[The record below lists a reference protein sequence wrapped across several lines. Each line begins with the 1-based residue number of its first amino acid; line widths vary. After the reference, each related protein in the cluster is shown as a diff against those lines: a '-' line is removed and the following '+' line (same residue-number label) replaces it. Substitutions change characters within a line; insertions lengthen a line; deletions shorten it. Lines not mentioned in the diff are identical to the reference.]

1 MNNYTTLKH
10 FRFIAFMLMI
20 SNFLPLIFF
29 NLPPIIGSHHVWTIA
44 WFASLLVFK
53 FKILQQN
60 LFGLVLVYGLVM
72 ILILLNTL
80 WIDVDEWNKNQIIQ
94 EFYEITVAISVIVY
108 FRMEGDYVGLANLV
122 KWTMVFILIT
132 AIMSVITSFI
142 NPMYA
147 RDIIGVA
154 EASNEQIREQILS
167 YQKYGGGNYSFASGI
182 VCLLPLLMYYFK
194 HNSSSFY
201 SKKYLVLIIIMFSIA
216 LLAMQIFANILIAAV
231 IIAFSIAGTKNAKRG
246 FAIVG
251 TITAISFMIPVQVY
265 VDLFQSLASWF
276 SPHSDIYSKFNETAI
291 FFATG
296 GSYEETGI
304 GGRAARYPMLWESFR
319 ANPLFG
325 HYLSS
330 LKYKDITLG
339 AHLFWMNKLGV
350 FGLLGTIPFAFIIY
364 RFIKINL
371 RYFDKEFAFYFLL
384 SVFSIIGLGA
394 MKTLIGR
401 ELWYTFFILV
411 PGFYYLPL
419 LKKKSRER

>member
-20 SNFLPLIFF
+20 SNFLPLIFI

-60 LFGLVLVYGLVM
+60 LLGLVLLYGLVM
-72 ILILLNTL
+72 ILVLLNTL
-80 WIDVDEWNKNQIIQ
+80 WIEVDDWNKNQIIQ
-94 EFYEITVAISVIVY
+94 EFYEIAVAISVIAY
-108 FRMEGDYVGLANLV
+108 YRMERDYVGLASLV
-122 KWTMVFILIT
+122 KWAMIFIFIT
-132 AIMSVITSFI
+132 AIMSFVTSLI

-154 EASNEQIREQILS
+154 DAANENEREQILS
-167 YQKYGGGNYSFASGI
+167 YQRYGGGNYSFASAL
-182 VCLLPLLMYYFK
+182 VCLFPLLMYYFK
-194 HNSSSFY
+194 HNSSSYY
-201 SKKYLVLIIIMFSIA
+201 SKKYLVLMIIMFSIA
-216 LLAMQIFANILIAAV
+216 LLAMQIFANILISIV
-231 IIAFSIAGTKNAKRG
+231 IIVFSWLGAKNAKRG
-246 FAIVG
+246 FITIGILIAIF
-251 TITAISFMIPVQVY
+251 FMIPVQVY
-265 VDLFQSLASWF
+265 IDLFLNVASWF
-276 SPHSDIYSKFNETAI
+276 SPHSDLYAKFNDTAM

-296 GSYEETGI
+296 GSYEETGL
-304 GGRAARYPMLWESFR
+304 GGRAARYPMLWESFK

-330 LKYKDITLG
+330 LKYKDISLG

-350 FGLLGTIPFAFIIY
+350 FGLLGTTSFLLIIY

-371 RYFDKEFAFYFLL
+371 RYFDKEFTFYFLL
-384 SVFSIIGLGA
+384 SVFSIVGLGA

-419 LKKKSRER
+419 LKKNFYER